1 MASYGTTRRHHQ
13 HAVLPQL
20 GQLVLGLSL
29 AVDTSEVANSR
40 DHADQLAA
48 LKPQHVGSGGAARRR
63 GWRMCKGPW
72 RPREAKRPRG
82 LDWVESPVQCV
93 VFVMVLFEG
102 LIP

>member
-40 DHADQLAA
+40 DHALLCPLPRPRLTGLVHAPATTPHTRLAT
-48 LKPQHVGSGGAARRR
+48 PPHGHCYHRRR
-63 GWRMCKGPW
+63 SHLTDARTT
-72 RPREAKRPRG
+72 PRS
-82 LDWVESPVQCV
+82 V
-93 VFVMVLFEG
+93 
-102 LIP
+102 